1 MANLPIELVKE
12 FVNSTYDENKTK
24 PTSRLYGT
32 ADVRSDG
39 IYVLLDGSSVATPV
53 SMATD
58 AQTGDRVL
66 VEIVDHRARVI
77 QNINK
82 SNSDIVAD
90 RIEKDE
96 TGVFKELRVGK
107 EYVDSLVAKDI
118 TADSIEADR
127 AKIGELEA
135 DNVTIK
141 KTLTAQNASI
151 ENLEANKASIES
163 LEAVNASI
171 ANLEANKASIES
183 LEAVNASIK
192 NLEAD
197 KLSANDADIKYAQ
210 IDFANIDFAAI
221 EKAKLGEL
229 FTEAGIIKNLTTS
242 TGTITGELVGVTIKG
257 DLIEA
262 GTLKADK
269 LVVQGE
275 DGLYYKL
282 NVDAL
287 GKTEADKLGAE
298 GQTKLHGSSIIA
310 KSITATQISVDDL
323 VAFGATIGGFQI
335 NDHQIKSIN
344 GKIVLNDNGSFILGG
359 VSYNPETN
367 TTAFDS
373 NVIIGADGEGNKKTL
388 GEVIV
393 GSDIKYGLSTSQSTC
408 TVTEWKGTVPDRTD
422 GTYIWQRTTYYHADG
437 SETKEDVCIQ
447 GTEGKSGE
455 DAVLL
460 QIDSSRG
467 TVFKNNYVSTVLS
480 VIIYKGSQR
489 ITDIDTLHSVFGSGA
504 YIQWKWQRMDEESFG
519 VISSTD
525 SRLGNN
531 GFTFTLSPDDVDA
544 KVTFLCELIE

>member
-66 VEIVDHRARVI
+66 VEIVDHKARVI

-141 KTLTAQNASI
+141 ETLTAQNASI
-151 ENLEANKASIES
+151 QNLKT
-163 LEAVNASI
+163 
-171 ANLEANKASIES
+171 
-183 LEAVNASIK
+183 
-192 NLEAD
+192 D
-197 KLSANDADIKYAQ
+197 KLSAGQADIRYAQ
-210 IDFANIDFAAI
+210 IDFANIDFAEI

-229 FTEAGIIKNLTTS
+229 FSEAGIIKNLTTS

-269 LVVQGE
+269 LVVRGE

-393 GSDIKYGLSTSQSTC
+393 GSDIKYGLSTSQNTC

-467 TVFKNNYVSTVLS
+467 TVFKNNYVSTILS

-531 GFTFTLSPDDVDA
+531 GFTFTLSPNDVDA

>member
-12 FVNSTYDENKTK
+12 FVRSTYDEKDTKT
-24 PTSRLYGT
+24 PSRFYGT
-32 ADVRSDG
+32 ADVRSDA
-39 IYVLLDGSSVATPV
+39 IYVLLDGSTVATPV
-53 SMATD
+53 SMVTD
-58 AQTGDRVL
+58 AKTGDRVL
-66 VEIVDHRARVI
+66 VEIVDHSARII
-77 QNINK
+77 QNLDK

-90 RIEKDE
+90 RIENDKI
-96 TGVFKELRVGK
+96 GVFKELRVGK
-107 EYVDSLVAKDI
+107 EYVDSLIAKDI
-118 TADSIEADR
+118 TVDSIVADR
-127 AKIGELEA
+127 AKISDLEA

-141 KTLTAQNASI
+141 NKLTANEASI
-151 ENLEANKASIES
+151 QNLEANK
-163 LEAVNASI
+163 
-171 ANLEANKASIES
+171 
-183 LEAVNASIK
+183 
-192 NLEAD
+192 
-197 KLSANDADIKYAQ
+197 LSADQADIKYAQ
-210 IDFANIDFAAI
+210 IDFANIDFAEI

-229 FTEAGIIKNLTTS
+229 FSEAGIIKNLTTS

-310 KSITATQISVDDL
+310 QSITATQISVDDL

-373 NVIIGADGEGNKKTL
+373 NVVIGADGEGNKKTL

-531 GFTFTLSPDDVDA
+531 GFTFTLSPNDVDA

>member
-1 MANLPIELVKE
+1 MDLPVNLVKE
-12 FVNSTYDENKTK
+12 FVKNTHDSSDTK
-24 PTSRLYGT
+24 KPSRFYGT

-39 IYVLLDGSSVATPV
+39 IYVLLDGSTVATPV
-53 SMATD
+53 SMVTD

-66 VEIVDHRARVI
+66 VEIVDHSARII
-77 QNINK
+77 QNLDK

-90 RIEKDE
+90 RIENDKV
-96 TGVFKELRVGK
+96 GVFKELRVGK
-107 EYVDSLVAKDI
+107 EYVDSLIAKNI
-118 TADSIEADR
+118 TADSIAADS
-127 AKIGELEA
+127 AKIEDLE
-135 DNVTIK
+135 T
-141 KTLTAQNASI
+141 
-151 ENLEANKASIES
+151 
-163 LEAVNASI
+163 
-171 ANLEANKASIES
+171 
-183 LEAVNASIK
+183 
-192 NLEAD
+192 D
-197 KLSANDADIKYAQ
+197 KLSVNDADIKYAQ
-210 IDFANIDFAAI
+210 IDFANIDFANI

-229 FTEAGIIKNLTTS
+229 FTEAGIIKKLTTS

-287 GKTEADKLGAE
+287 GKTEADKLGEE

-310 KSITATQISVDDL
+310 QSITATQISVDDL

-335 NDHQIKSIN
+335 NDNQIKSIN

-359 VSYNPETN
+359 VSYNSETN

-373 NVIIGADGEGNKKTL
+373 NVVIGDIGEGNKKTL

-467 TVFKNNYVSTVLS
+467 TVFKNNYVSTILS

-519 VISSTD
+519 LISSTD
-525 SRLGNN
+525 SRLGKD

>member
-39 IYVLLDGSSVATPV
+39 IYVLLDGSTVATPV
-53 SMATD
+53 SMVTD
-58 AQTGDRVL
+58 AKTGDRVL
-66 VEIVDHRARVI
+66 VEIVDHSARII
-77 QNINK
+77 QNLDK

-90 RIEKDE
+90 RIENDE

-151 ENLEANKASIES
+151 KNLEADKASIES
-163 LEAVNASI
+163 L
-171 ANLEANKASIES
+171 K
-183 LEAVNASIK
+183 AVNASIK
-192 NLEAD
+192 DLEAN
-197 KLSANDADIKYAQ
+197 KLSADQADIKYAQ
-210 IDFANIDFAAI
+210 IDFANIDFASI

-229 FTEAGIIKNLTTS
+229 FSEAGIIKNLTTS

-323 VAFGATIGGFQI
+323 VAFGATIGGFHI
-335 NDHQIKSIN
+335 NDHQIKSVN
-344 GKIVLNDNGSFILGG
+344 NNIVLNDDGSFILGG

-373 NVIIGADGEGNKKTL
+373 NVVIGADGEGNKKTL

-467 TVFKNNYVSTVLS
+467 TVFKNNYVSTILS

-531 GFTFTLSPDDVDA
+531 GFTFTLSPNDIDA